1 MTRAQVQVGRR
12 VRFEPKATGSES
24 ESRTY
29 TARTAAPRYA
39 GMDSYG
45 WIYDGKIRRQRE
57 RDGTVTEVT
66 RVRFDGDGFRNYVW
80 VRLDDLV

>member
-12 VRFEPKATGSES
+12 VRFEPKAT
-24 ESRTY
+24 T
-29 TARTAAPRYA
+29 TRTAVPRYA